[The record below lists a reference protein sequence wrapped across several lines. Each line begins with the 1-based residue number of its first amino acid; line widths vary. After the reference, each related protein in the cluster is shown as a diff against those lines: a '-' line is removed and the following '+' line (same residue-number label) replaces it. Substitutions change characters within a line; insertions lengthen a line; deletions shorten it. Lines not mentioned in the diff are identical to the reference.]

1 MKNKAENVVSRR
13 VDAGLRGHSLL
24 PSKFYIPAAHFTYLF
39 IVSGYQPSAN
49 VSISLTYSR
58 FLKRPIFAP
67 YERIPENLSGGK
79 CLIILRY
86 LNTIS
91 PIHQFY
97 EIK

>member
-79 CLIILRY
+79 EIIQYVVLSG
-86 LNTIS
+86 L
-91 PIHQFY
+91 PGFH
-97 EIK
+97 